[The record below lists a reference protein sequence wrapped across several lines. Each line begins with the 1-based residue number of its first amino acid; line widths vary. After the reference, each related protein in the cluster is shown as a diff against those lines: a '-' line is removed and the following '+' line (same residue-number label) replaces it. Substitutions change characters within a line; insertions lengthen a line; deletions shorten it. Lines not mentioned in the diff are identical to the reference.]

1 MDYPLSEQ
9 TRSLLDA
16 VEEVAAFLLLNSLIT
31 MTLQALLS
39 ERRLILYVRRGELPL
54 LREEDPETHQKHYD
68 TYKK

>member
-9 TRSLLDA
+9 IRSLLDA

-54 LREEDPETHQKHYD
+54 LGEEDPETHQKHHD